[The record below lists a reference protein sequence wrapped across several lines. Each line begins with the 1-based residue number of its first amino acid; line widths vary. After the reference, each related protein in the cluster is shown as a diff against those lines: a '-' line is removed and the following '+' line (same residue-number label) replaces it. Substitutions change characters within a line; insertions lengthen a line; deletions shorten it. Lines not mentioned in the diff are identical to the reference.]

1 MKSDKTIQAL
11 CAGLPVVRASLGK
24 LLRGSPRAKHGAF
37 PDDLEIEDGYPSDDR
52 VDEIACVSFHDADRW
67 LREILPASI
76 NALPCGRADTEE
88 FTDRGQRMV
97 RITAVTGGWSGCESI
112 IYAVLDHPVMR
123 MRVSEQ
129 HRGGLYV
136 LKVPVDGIPEAKS

>member
-1 MKSDKTIQAL
+1 MPD
-11 CAGLPVVRASLGK
+11 
-24 LLRGSPRAKHGAF
+24 LRSRLTA
-37 PDDLEIEDGYPSDDR
+37 
-52 VDEIACVSFHDADRW
+52 

-97 RITAVTGGWSGCESI
+97 RITVVTGGWSGCESI

-129 HRGGLYV
+129 HRGGHV
-136 LKVPVDGIPEAKS
+136 VVTVGTHA